1 MTETMPQTCPVRQP
15 GLKAAGI
22 ESKEPAEIK
31 GGDRCKVAWKYP
43 LRSRARSLFHCS
55 GKVKQR
61 RLATPKVGSRQVR
74 RSTRHKVRKSRI
86 VEALACSSGEQK
98 PIPRVE
104 RISVRATASGKRT
117 KGRGDV
123 IFPAAMVVPASPK
136 KVLDFQNQLL
146 PTSVHGNVRF
156 QLQTPGR
163 CLGGPKAISSSTK
176 QKNDED

>member
-1 MTETMPQTCPVRQP
+1 MPQACPVRQP
-15 GLKAAGI
+15 GLKPAGI

-31 GGDRCKVAWKYP
+31 GGDRCKVAWKHP

-61 RLATPKVGSRQVR
+61 RLAMPKVGSRQVR

-104 RISVRATASGKRT
+104 RISVRATPSGKRT
-117 KGRGDV
+117 RGRGEV
-123 IFPAAMVVPASPK
+123 IFPAAMVVPRIPQKKCLTFKIRSCQNPSMETFASSFKLRADASEGRKPFPPQQK
-136 KVLDFQNQLL
+136 K
-146 PTSVHGNVRF
+146 
-156 QLQTPGR
+156 
-163 CLGGPKAISSSTK
+163 
-176 QKNDED
+176 